1 MTLTQINVLIAVLEY
16 ASFTEA
22 GRQLHMTQS
31 AVSQAVLA
39 MEDELGV
46 AILMREKGKPLRLTA
61 FGERIVAHVRAVMQE
76 VAAIRELAEQERDTP
91 SRTLS
96 VGCFPSVCSCILPQV
111 VRYFEAHYPKIKI
124 TLYEANSVEI
134 MSALQRQ
141 EIDAGFVHFP
151 VGDMNS
157 TLVFKDRFTVVVP
170 DSHPFAECSAVS
182 IEDLSKEPLIVSKGR
197 YELSIMTLFK
207 EKNVV
212 PNVQYEFNHPST
224 ALSFIRQGLGIAL
237 LPGLTLNSLASDM
250 RAIALE
256 PAFYRDITLVTPKPP
271 VENSPVYCLLRCI
284 EALKMRETLTAQ

>member
-1 MTLTQINVLIAVLEY
+1 MTLTQMNVLIAVLEY

-22 GRQLHMTQS
+22 GKRLHMTQS

-46 AILMREKGKPLRLTA
+46 AILTREKGKPLRLTA
-61 FGERIVAHVRAVMQE
+61 FGERIVAHIRTIMQE
-76 VAAIRELAEQERDTP
+76 VAAIRELAEQEKEAP

-96 VGCFPSVCSCILPQV
+96 VGCFPSVCSRILPQV
-111 VRYFEAHYPKIKI
+111 VRYFETHHPKIKV

-151 VGDMNS
+151 VSGMSS
-157 TLVFKDRFTVVVP
+157 TLVYKDRFTVVVP
-170 DSHPFAECSAVS
+170 DSHPFAERSAVS
-182 IEDLSKEPLIVSKGR
+182 VEELSKEPLIVSKGR

-207 EKNVV
+207 ERNVI

-237 LPGLTLNSLASDM
+237 LPGLALNSLAADM

-256 PAFYRDITLVTPKPP
+256 PAFYRDITLVTSEQP
-271 VENSPVYCLLRCI
+271 VENSPVCCLLRCI
-284 EALKMRETLTAQ
+284 EALKMQESLEAQ